1 VVISGSLS
9 GASGTL
15 RVLGNQTI
23 TNGLSVTALSADF
36 ITAYK
41 PITAYGGVVGV
52 RYQYNSQ
59 TFNSTGVE
67 TSFSLI
73 SAVYSV
79 NEILVFVSGVYQ
91 NKTSYFLT
99 NNLTLT
105 MTEAVPAGTG
115 ILEVVYLNYS
125 PLPIQQTYI
134 TVDDGSIGSAKLA
147 SNSVI
152 TTKVVDANI
161 TPAKLSTGA
170 PTWDT
175 SSNVTIPGNI
185 NSNNILPR
193 ANNTYDLGS
202 TVLRWRNI
210 YTQDLHLNN
219 AVGDYTIVEGEDNL
233 YIINNKK
240 KKSYKFAL
248 IEVDPA
254 EVPKVSET
262 D

>member
-1 VVISGSLS
+1 
-9 GASGTL
+9 
-15 RVLGNQTI
+15 
-23 TNGLSVTALSADF
+23 
-36 ITAYK
+36 
-41 PITAYGGVVGV
+41 
-52 RYQYNSQ
+52 
-59 TFNSTGVE
+59 
-67 TSFSLI
+67 
-73 SAVYSV
+73 
-79 NEILVFVSGVYQ
+79 
-91 NKTSYFLT
+91 
-99 NNLTLT
+99 

-134 TVDDGSIGSAKLA
+134 TVDDGSLGSVKLA

-152 TTKVVDANI
+152 TSKIVDANV

-170 PTWDT
+170 PAWDA
-175 SSNVTIPGNI
+175 SSNLTVAGNV
-185 NSNNILPR
+185 NANHLYPR

-240 KKSYKFAL
+240 KKSFKFAL